1 MKVGDF
7 MESILFKIQDTV
19 IDYANVISNI
29 THVDVEVMDKNFR
42 RVAGTG
48 VFKKRI
54 NENMENESFI
64 YQKVLESGEVAIV
77 NNPRI
82 DEICMN
88 CPTKETCTETFE
100 ISAPIKLEGETI
112 GVIGMIS
119 NDEKAKDVI
128 TENLNDYLKLLA
140 QISDFIAAKAYE
152 FGDMERLMETVTALE
167 DVSKHVEQGVLIID
181 RNDKL
186 MNIND
191 SAKKQLGINDN
202 QIGEIVK
209 LTETG
214 DSIENADEYVIQ
226 IGQKHYTVIGNVV
239 NLKKYNNRVR
249 KIVIFSHLN
258 HIVSEIN
265 KNQSLIYPLAIE
277 NIIGVSEK
285 TNQLRKEILK
295 VSKSKSTVMI
305 TGESGTG
312 KEMVATAIWKNS
324 DRADQPFVAVNCGAI
339 PEPLLESE
347 LFGYVKGAFT
357 GADDKGRIGKFELA
371 NNGIIF
377 LDEIGDMPLYLQV
390 KLLRVLQ
397 EKEITRLGSNR
408 KIPLNVRVVAA
419 TNKNLE
425 EMVKNNQ
432 FREDLYYRLNVIPI
446 HIAPLR
452 ERIEDIEPI
461 IFSFIERY
469 VKLSGKYFKEFD
481 KDTLNILKLHS
492 WPGNVR
498 ELENTVE
505 YMINMINPDGILNK
519 ETLPK
524 NILFKDDNSNEERD
538 ILTFEELEK
547 VEIKRA
553 LSIYGN
559 DTFGKS
565 IAAEKLGIGIA
576 TLYRK
581 IEKYKIN

>member
-1 MKVGDF
+1 
-7 MESILFKIQDTV
+7 MEGILFKIQDAV
-19 IDYANVISNI
+19 IEYANVISNI
-29 THVDVEVMDKNFR
+29 THVDVEVMDRSFR

-48 VFKKRI
+48 IFKDRI

-64 YQKVLESGEVAIV
+64 YQKVLESGEVMIV

-82 DEICMN
+82 DEICKD

-100 ISAPIKLEGETI
+100 ISAPIKLDGETI
-112 GVIGMIS
+112 GVIGMMS
-119 NDEKAKDVI
+119 NDEDSKAVI
-128 TENLNDYLKLLA
+128 TESLDDYLGLLG
-140 QISDFIAAKAYE
+140 QVSDFIATKAYE
-152 FGDMERLMETVTALE
+152 FGDLERLMETVTALE
-167 DVSKHVEQGVLIID
+167 DVSRHVEQGVLIVD
-181 RNDKL
+181 NDDKL
-186 MNIND
+186 ININE
-191 SAKKQLGINDN
+191 SAKKQLGLSEEDLNKP
-202 QIGEIVK
+202 IVIK
-209 LTETG
+209 STG
-214 DSIENADEYVIQ
+214 DSIENADEYVIT
-226 IGQKHYTVIGNVV
+226 IGKNNYNIIGNVV
-239 NLKKYNNRVR
+239 NLKKYNNKVR
-249 KIVIFSHLN
+249 KIIIFSHLN

-277 NIIGVSEK
+277 NIIGVSQE
-285 TNQLRKEILK
+285 TLRLKKEILK
-295 VSKSKSTVMI
+295 VSKSRSTVMI

-312 KEMVATAIWKNS
+312 KEMVATAIWKSS
-324 DRADQPFVAVNCGAI
+324 DREEKPFVAVNCGAI

-371 NNGIIF
+371 NSGIIF

-408 KIPLNVRVVAA
+408 KIPLDVRVIAA

-461 IFSFIERY
+461 IFDITERY
-469 VKLSGKYFKEFD
+469 VKLSGKYFSKFD
-481 KDTLNILKLHS
+481 EDALNILKLYP

-498 ELENTVE
+498 ELENTIE
-505 YMINMINPDGILNK
+505 YMINMMNADGILNK
-519 ETLPK
+519 ETLPN
-524 NILFKDDNSNEERD
+524 NILYKEDDSKEERE
-538 ILTFEELEK
+538 IYTFEELEK
-547 VEIKRA
+547 NEIKRA

-565 IAAEKLGIGIA
+565 VAANKLGIGIA

-581 IEKYKIN
+581 IEKYNLDL

>member
-1 MKVGDF
+1 
-7 MESILFKIQDTV
+7 
-19 IDYANVISNI
+19 
-29 THVDVEVMDKNFR
+29 
-42 RVAGTG
+42 
-48 VFKKRI
+48 
-54 NENMENESFI
+54 
-64 YQKVLESGEVAIV
+64 
-77 NNPRI
+77 
-82 DEICMN
+82 
-88 CPTKETCTETFE
+88 
-100 ISAPIKLEGETI
+100 
-112 GVIGMIS
+112 
-119 NDEKAKDVI
+119 
-128 TENLNDYLKLLA
+128 
-140 QISDFIAAKAYE
+140 
-152 FGDMERLMETVTALE
+152 
-167 DVSKHVEQGVLIID
+167 
-181 RNDKL
+181 
-186 MNIND
+186 
-191 SAKKQLGINDN
+191 
-202 QIGEIVK
+202 
-209 LTETG
+209 
-214 DSIENADEYVIQ
+214 
-226 IGQKHYTVIGNVV
+226 
-239 NLKKYNNRVR
+239 
-249 KIVIFSHLN
+249 
-258 HIVSEIN
+258 
-265 KNQSLIYPLAIE
+265 
-277 NIIGVSEK
+277 
-285 TNQLRKEILK
+285 
-295 VSKSKSTVMI
+295 MI

-312 KEMVATAIWKNS
+312 KEMVATAIWKSS
-324 DRADQPFVAVNCGAI
+324 DREDQSFVAVNCGAI

-408 KIPLNVRVVAA
+408 KIPLDVRVIAA

-452 ERIEDIEPI
+452 ERIDDIEPI
-461 IFSFIERY
+461 IFNITERY

-481 KDTLNILKLHS
+481 KEALDILKLYS

-505 YMINMINPDGILNK
+505 YMINMINPDGILGK

-524 NILFKDDNSNEERD
+524 NILYQENNPREERN
-538 ILTFEELEK
+538 IYTFEELEK
-547 VEIKRA
+547 GEIKRA
-553 LSIYGN
+553 LNIYGN

-581 IEKYKIN
+581 IEKYKLNA

>member
-1 MKVGDF
+1 MD
-7 MESILFKIQDTV
+7 SILFKIQDTV

-29 THVDVEVMDKNFR
+29 THVDVEVMDTNFR

-48 VFKKRI
+48 IFENRI

-64 YQKVLESGEVAIV
+64 YQKVLDSGEIMIV
-77 NNPRI
+77 HNPRV
-82 DEICMN
+82 DDICKD
-88 CPTKETCTETFE
+88 CPTKDACAETFE

-112 GVIGMIS
+112 GVIGMMS
-119 NDEKAKDVI
+119 NDEKTKDVI
-128 TENLNDYLKLLA
+128 TESLDDYLGLLN
-140 QISDFIAAKAYE
+140 QISDFIATKAYE
-152 FGDMERLMETVTALE
+152 FGDLERLMETVTALE

-181 RNDKL
+181 RDDKL
-186 MNIND
+186 ININN

-202 QIGEIVK
+202 QLREIVK
-209 LTETG
+209 ITDTG

-226 IGQKHYTVIGNVV
+226 IGDNHYTIIGNVV

-258 HIVSEIN
+258 QIVSEIN

-277 NIIGVSEK
+277 NIIGISEE
-285 TNQLRKEILK
+285 TDRLRREILK

-312 KEMVATAIWKNS
+312 KEMVATAIWKSS
-324 DRADQPFVAVNCGAI
+324 DREDQSFVAVNCGAI

-408 KIPLNVRVVAA
+408 KIPLDVRVIAA

-452 ERIEDIEPI
+452 ERIDDIEPI
-461 IFSFIERY
+461 IFNITERY

-481 KDTLNILKLHS
+481 KEALDILKLYS

-505 YMINMINPDGILNK
+505 YMINMINPDGILGK

-524 NILFKDDNSNEERD
+524 NILYQENNPREERN
-538 ILTFEELEK
+538 IYTFEELEK
-547 VEIKRA
+547 GEIKRA
-553 LSIYGN
+553 LNIYGN

-581 IEKYKIN
+581 IEKYKLNA

>member
-1 MKVGDF
+1 
-7 MESILFKIQDTV
+7 MEGILFKIQDAV
-19 IDYANVISNI
+19 IEYANVISNI
-29 THVDVEVMDKNFR
+29 THVDVEVMDRSFR

-48 VFKKRI
+48 IFKDRI

-64 YQKVLESGEVAIV
+64 YQKVLESGEVMIV

-82 DEICMN
+82 DEICKD

-100 ISAPIKLEGETI
+100 ISAPIKLDGETI
-112 GVIGMIS
+112 GVIGMMS
-119 NDEKAKDVI
+119 NDEDSKVVI
-128 TENLNDYLKLLA
+128 TESLDDYLGLLG
-140 QISDFIAAKAYE
+140 QVSDFIATKAYE
-152 FGDMERLMETVTALE
+152 FGDLERLMETVTALE
-167 DVSKHVEQGVLIID
+167 DVSRHVEQGVLIVD
-181 RNDKL
+181 NDDKL
-186 MNIND
+186 ININE
-191 SAKKQLGINDN
+191 SAKKQLGLSEEDLNKP
-202 QIGEIVK
+202 IVIK
-209 LTETG
+209 STG
-214 DSIENADEYVIQ
+214 DSIENADEYVIT
-226 IGQKHYTVIGNVV
+226 IGKNNYNIIGNVV
-239 NLKKYNNRVR
+239 NLKKYNNKVR
-249 KIVIFSHLN
+249 KIIIFSHLN

-277 NIIGVSEK
+277 NIIGVSQE
-285 TNQLRKEILK
+285 TLRLKKEILK
-295 VSKSKSTVMI
+295 VSKSRSTVMI

-312 KEMVATAIWKNS
+312 KEMVATAIWKSS
-324 DRADQPFVAVNCGAI
+324 DREEKPFVAVNCGAI

-408 KIPLNVRVVAA
+408 KIPLDVRVIAA

-461 IFSFIERY
+461 IFDITKRY
-469 VKLSGKYFKEFD
+469 VKLSGKYFSKFD
-481 KDTLNILKLHS
+481 EDALNILKLYP

-498 ELENTVE
+498 ELENTIE
-505 YMINMINPDGILNK
+505 YMINMMNADGILNK
-519 ETLPK
+519 ETLPN
-524 NILFKDDNSNEERD
+524 NILYKEDDSKEERE
-538 ILTFEELEK
+538 IYTFEELEK
-547 VEIKRA
+547 NEIKRA

-565 IAAEKLGIGIA
+565 VAANKLGIGIA

-581 IEKYKIN
+581 IEKYNLDL